1 MDKIAEAA
9 TQVSLTAQQLE
20 HIRSPESWEHAVEL
34 WGDAKT
40 LHDMLAY
47 GYQHIHGRTPEQGWR
62 QEYRQQVPGHTAR
75 QHDAAQIVKQ
85 AGREIVTRTSE
96 YKAGGVAVGKGLEQL
111 AKERQLL
118 KSGTTRDVSEY
129 IVRAARPPAPEVMR
143 EARKLEQ
150 EFPGKFK
157 VIELSE
163 KDFRRYIDAGRPI
176 AHAKAVERLGHL
188 IEKVRQAP
196 ELTTAPRALE
206 GFVKE
211 IEKAKEKGRPIDLE
225 VLAGAQI
232 ELAQMI
238 EVDKQITRERDKI
251 AREAA
256 QLRLKE
262 AQIVERVQAQQRE
275 AREQK
280 LLKILETVD
289 REVVIAAVGEARAL
303 APPAKGM
310 ELAIEPGMDP
320 ELVAMM
326 QEMHHVIAGQEP
338 VARQIDMLEYLPMPT
353 PKHRELAGLALA
365 QHAQQPGRPIA
376 EAIAAAEEK
385 IREREAKELEKAK
398 AIEAQRVRELENR
411 DLMARM
417 VEAHNRQLERA
428 ALEQGQRDT
437 GDRISD
443 AQRNERTLKAAQSLR
458 LDPQQLLKTGVDPRV
473 VEALA
478 SKEVQVD
485 KQAHALIVE
494 VDGEQRWVD
503 QHSKEAGIAKQI
515 RGVFSG
521 VDLAQLEVTQI
532 THQSH
537 HGLSAQKSKEALQ
550 IEREKQQKEHE
561 LALEA
566 ELRTKSRSREGP
578 SKGIELGIERDR

>member
-1 MDKIAEAA
+1 MAKIAEAA

-62 QEYRQQVPGHTAR
+62 QEHRRHVPGHTVR
-75 QHDAAQIVKQ
+75 QHDAAQVVKQ
-85 AGREIVTRTSE
+85 AGREIVTRTTE
-96 YKAGGVAVGKGLEQL
+96 YKAGGVAIGKGLEQL

-118 KSGTTRDVSEY
+118 KSGKTRDLSEY

-143 EARKLEQ
+143 EARKLEK

-163 KDFRRYIDAGRPI
+163 GDFRRYIDAGRPI

-303 APPAKGM
+303 APPAKEM
-310 ELAIEPGMDP
+310 AIEPGMDP
-320 ELVAMM
+320 ELAAMM
-326 QEMHHVIAGQEP
+326 QQMHHVIAGQEP
-338 VARQIDMLEYLPMPT
+338 VAKQVQMLEYLPMPT
-353 PKHRELAGLALA
+353 PQHRELAALVLA
-365 QHAQQPGRPIA
+365 QHAQQPGRPIS
-376 EAIAAAEEK
+376 EAIAAVEET

-417 VEAHNRQLERA
+417 VEAHNRQLERV

-443 AQRNERTLKAAQSLR
+443 AQRNERTQKAAQSLR
-458 LDPQQLLKTGVDPRV
+458 LDPQHLLKTGVDPRV

-503 QHSKEAGIAKQI
+503 QHSKEAGLAKQI
-515 RGVFSG
+515 RGVFGG

-537 HGLSAQKSKEALQ
+537 RGLSAQKSKEALQ
-550 IEREKQQKEHE
+550 IEREKQRKEHD

-566 ELRTKSRSREGP
+566 ELRPKSRSREGP
-578 SKGIELGIERDR
+578 SKGIELGIERGR